1 MKLLNNEAINSNDFN
16 ASTSTHNLNNR
27 LPKPLSHKSMSFQDK
42 NENSIDA
49 DVDMAMVMAFPGSM
63 SHGIDGMKEYTDN
76 IWKKTLSTDCD
87 RLEVWEKQPE
97 VSKATPSIVWPA
109 TSTQG
114 LQFHSPQTRYYNDDI
129 WSNITGSNV
138 FFPTTA
144 PSTTSGA
151 TSTIKRLPVDS
162 NGRKYHEEHQ
172 NRQQKFQGR
181 KKITGGLAKYPT
193 MSSSAAATA
202 AEIEI
207 EEYNHIKK
215 RLSLSALRNT
225 LCRQKA
231 VENLNK
237 NGHGLAV
244 GSETDEFLQVF
255 ILLCHDLHHSIIFL
269 MLYFYP
275 FLIILPELC

>member
-1 MKLLNNEAINSNDFN
+1 MKLFNNEAINNNDFSS
-16 ASTSTHNLNNR
+16 STSTHNLNNR
-27 LPKPLSHKSMSFQDK
+27 LPKPLSHKSMSFQDN

-49 DVDMAMVMAFPGSM
+49 DVDLAMTFPDSM
-63 SHGIDGMKEYTDN
+63 SNDIDGMKEYTDN
-76 IWKKTLSTDCD
+76 IWKKTLCD
-87 RLEVWEKQPE
+87 RLEAWGQPK
-97 VSKATPSIVWPA
+97 VSRATPSIVWPT
-109 TSTQG
+109 TSTQE

-129 WSNITGSNV
+129 WSNITGTNV

-162 NGRKYHEEHQ
+162 NGRKYQEEHQ
-172 NRQQKFQGR
+172 SRQQKFQGR
-181 KKITGGLAKYPT
+181 KKITGGIAKYPT
-193 MSSSAAATA
+193 LSSSA

-237 NGHGLAV
+237 NGHGLAA
-244 GSETDEFLQVF
+244 GSETDEFLQVLIF
-255 ILLCHDLHHSIIFL
+255 LCDGLFYFIIF
-269 MLYFYP
+269 FSF
-275 FLIILPELC
+275 FLKIIVIFEFNLIRLLFVSGHF

>member
-27 LPKPLSHKSMSFQDK
+27 LPKPQSHKSMSFQDK

-87 RLEVWEKQPE
+87 RLEVWEKQQE
-97 VSKATPSIVWPA
+97 TSKATPSIVWPA

-114 LQFHSPQTRYYNDDI
+114 LQFHSPQSRYYNDDI

-162 NGRKYHEEHQ
+162 NGRKYQEEHQ

-181 KKITGGLAKYPT
+181 KKITGVLAKYPT
-193 MSSSAAATA
+193 MSASAAATA

-237 NGHGLAV
+237 NGHGLAA
-244 GSETDEFLQVF
+244 GSENDEFLQVF
-255 ILLCHDLHHSIIFL
+255 ILL
-269 MLYFYP
+269 
-275 FLIILPELC
+275 